1 MKIVITG
8 SLGNISHPLTKEL
21 VQKGH
26 DVIVISTKSDK
37 EKSIED
43 LGAKAAIGTL
53 EDTGFLAKTFEGAD
67 AVYCMLPPFNYLDP
81 TLDFMEATR
90 QLMNNYKAAIL
101 HSGVQHVVHLSSVGA
116 HMESGN
122 GVLRFHYLAEQILRS
137 IPAPV
142 TITHM
147 RPVGF
152 YNNFYNFIDLIK
164 GKGFLGRL
172 LALRFYGLWSMLTG
186 KTGIILSN
194 YGGSDYSTMVSPK
207 DIASAIVEE
216 LIIASPAERK
226 TRYVVSDE
234 MTCTDAA
241 RILGQ
246 AVGKPYLKWER
257 VSDKQ
262 MLSSLKSFH
271 IPPHLAVELMEMN
284 AGIHS
289 GVIYED
295 YQRNKPAKFGKVKMA
310 DFAHEFDSIYQ
321 QKA

>member
-8 SLGNISHPLTKEL
+8 SLGNISHPLAKEL

-26 DVIVISTKSDK
+26 DVTVISTKSDK
-37 EKSIED
+37 VKSIEEI
-43 LGAKAAIGTL
+43 GATAAIGTL
-53 EDTGFLAKTFEGAD
+53 EDTTFLARTFDGAD

-81 TLDFMEATR
+81 NLDFMEATR

-101 HSGVQHVVHLSSVGA
+101 QSGVRHVVHLSSVGA

-142 TITHM
+142 TVTHI

-164 GKGFLGRL
+164 GNGFLGRL

-194 YGGSDYSTMVSPK
+194 YGGSDQSTMVSPM
-207 DIASAIVEE
+207 DIAAAIVEE
-216 LIIASPAERK
+216 LTARSPDERK
-226 TRYVVSDE
+226 VRYVVSDE
-234 MTCTDAA
+234 ITCKDAA
-241 RILGQ
+241 TILG
-246 AVGKPYLKWER
+246 AAIGKPYLKWER

-271 IPPHLAVELMEMN
+271 IPPHIAKELVEMN
-284 AGIHS
+284 AGIRT
-289 GVIYED
+289 GIIYED
-295 YQRNKPAKFGKVKMA
+295 YRCHKPTKFGKVKMV
-310 DFAHEFDSIYQ
+310 DFANEFNLVYQ